1 METFLATWKFESSD
15 NFDEYLKALGISAPL
30 RKLAGLTSPT
40 VTIKKLE
47 DGKIQGQRYP
57 MSNSNLLL
65 GKYSVTTDAVVRSV
79 TVTFRFG
86 EEVQESTVG
95 EKPD

>member
-1 METFLATWKFESSD
+1 MEPFLATWKFESSD

-47 DGKIQGQRYP
+47 DGK
-57 MSNSNLLL
+57 NSQYYRINIYLLL
-65 GKYSVTTDAVVRSV
+65 SNPALN
-79 TVTFRFG
+79 
-86 EEVQESTVG
+86 QENT
-95 EKPD
+95 P

>member
-1 METFLATWKFESSD
+1 
-15 NFDEYLKALGISAPL
+15 
-30 RKLAGLTSPT
+30 
-40 VTIKKLE
+40 
-47 DGKIQGQRYP
+47 

-95 EKPD
+95 EKPDYKECFLRVHIQK

>member
-40 VTIKKLE
+40 VTIKKLD
-47 DGKIQGQRYP
+47 DGKNIMEFHVLSKP
-57 MSNSNLLL
+57 SLN
-65 GKYSVTTDAVVRSV
+65 
-79 TVTFRFG
+79 
-86 EEVQESTVG
+86 QENT
-95 EKPD
+95 P

>member
-1 METFLATWKFESSD
+1 MEPFLATWKFESSD

-47 DGKIQGQRYP
+47 DGKIFIELML
-57 MSNSNLLL
+57 MSNPALN
-65 GKYSVTTDAVVRSV
+65 
-79 TVTFRFG
+79 
-86 EEVQESTVG
+86 QENI
-95 EKPD
+95 P

>member
-1 METFLATWKFESSD
+1 MEPFLATWKFESSD

-47 DGKIQGQRYP
+47 DGK
-57 MSNSNLLL
+57 NSQYYRINICI
-65 GKYSVTTDAVVRSV
+65 SVAIKSC
-79 TVTFRFG
+79 
-86 EEVQESTVG
+86 S
-95 EKPD
+95 

>member
-40 VTIKKLE
+40 VTIKKME
-47 DGKIQGQRYP
+47 DGKIKNIVLVL
-57 MSNSNLLL
+57 SDV
-65 GKYSVTTDAVVRSV
+65 KV
-79 TVTFRFG
+79 
-86 EEVQESTVG
+86 
-95 EKPD
+95 KI

>member
-1 METFLATWKFESSD
+1 MEPFLATWKFESSD

-47 DGKIQGQRYP
+47 DGK
-57 MSNSNLLL
+57 NSQYYGINIS
-65 GKYSVTTDAVVRSV
+65 KSVAIKSC
-79 TVTFRFG
+79 
-86 EEVQESTVG
+86 S
-95 EKPD
+95 